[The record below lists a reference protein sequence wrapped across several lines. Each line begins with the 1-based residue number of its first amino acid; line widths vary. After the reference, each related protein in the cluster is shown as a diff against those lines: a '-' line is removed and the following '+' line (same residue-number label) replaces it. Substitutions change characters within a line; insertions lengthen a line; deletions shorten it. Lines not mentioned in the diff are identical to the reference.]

1 MTAVRVQTPS
11 VGARPRPQGHPAKP
25 ASQVIKPS
33 PGQATKPKA
42 ESSDPL
48 GKIAMASAES
58 KTESDMPN
66 SVQSPTRAK
75 RKRAKGN
82 AEVKSGDQPAPSA
95 KPEVTA
101 ASLQTGLKK
110 SRTGLI
116 QSKFPDLA
124 IASDA
129 VLRKGSDTTTS
140 SLELDPNNCG
150 DLWSQD
156 AVNFNGNSIR
166 GGVTGE
172 KQSAR
177 GMPNVT
183 CIHFHTWS
191 KEIFNIL
198 NCKNPCF
205 FY

>member
-33 PGQATKPKA
+33 PGQATKPQA

-58 KTESDMPN
+58 KTESDVSN
-66 SVQSPTRAK
+66 SVQSPVRAK

-82 AEVKSGDQPAPSA
+82 VNAEVKSGDQSAPSA
-95 KPEVTA
+95 MPAVTA
-101 ASLQTGLKK
+101 ASLPTGLKK

-140 SLELDPNNCG
+140 SLELEPNNCG
-150 DLWSQD
+150 DSWSQD
-156 AVNFNGNSIR
+156 AANFNGNSIR

-172 KQSAR
+172 KQSAS

-183 CIHFHTWS
+183 
-191 KEIFNIL
+191 
-198 NCKNPCF
+198 
-205 FY
+205 

>member
-42 ESSDPL
+42 ESS
-48 GKIAMASAES
+48 GKIATASAES
-58 KTESDMPN
+58 KTESDVPN
-66 SVQSPTRAK
+66 SVQSPARAK
-75 RKRAKGN
+75 RKRAKGNVN

-95 KPEVTA
+95 MPAVTA
-101 ASLQTGLKK
+101 ASLPTGLKK

-140 SLELDPNNCG
+140 SLELEPNNCG
-150 DLWSQD
+150 DSWSQE

-172 KQSAR
+172 KQSAS

-183 CIHFHTWS
+183 
-191 KEIFNIL
+191 
-198 NCKNPCF
+198 
-205 FY
+205 

>member
-33 PGQATKPKA
+33 LGQATKPKA

-58 KTESDMPN
+58 KTESDVPN
-66 SVQSPTRAK
+66 SVQSPARAK
-75 RKRAKGN
+75 RKRAKGNVN
-82 AEVKSGDQPAPSA
+82 AEVKSGDQPAPPA
-95 KPEVTA
+95 MPAVTA
-101 ASLQTGLKK
+101 ASHQTGLKK

-140 SLELDPNNCG
+140 SLELEPNG
-150 DLWSQD
+150 DSWSQD

-172 KQSAR
+172 KQSAS

-183 CIHFHTWS
+183 YFDFHTWS
-191 KEIFNIL
+191 KEIVNIL
-198 NCKNPCF
+198 N
-205 FY
+205 

>member
-33 PGQATKPKA
+33 PGQVTKPKA
-42 ESSDPL
+42 ESS

-58 KTESDMPN
+58 KTES
-66 SVQSPTRAK
+66 VQSPARAK

-82 AEVKSGDQPAPSA
+82 VNAEVKSGDHPAPSA
-95 KPEVTA
+95 MPAVTA
-101 ASLQTGLKK
+101 ASLPTGLKK

-129 VLRKGSDTTTS
+129 ILRKGSDTTTS
-140 SLELDPNNCG
+140 SLELEPNNCG
-150 DLWSQD
+150 DSWSQE

-172 KQSAR
+172 KQSAS

-183 CIHFHTWS
+183 
-191 KEIFNIL
+191 
-198 NCKNPCF
+198 
-205 FY
+205 

>member
-33 PGQATKPKA
+33 PGQATKPQA

-58 KTESDMPN
+58 KTESDVPN
-66 SVQSPTRAK
+66 SVQSPARAK
-75 RKRAKGN
+75 RKRAKGNVN

-95 KPEVTA
+95 TA

-140 SLELDPNNCG
+140 SLELEPNNCG
-150 DLWSQD
+150 DSWSQD
-156 AVNFNGNSIR
+156 AANFNGNSIR

-172 KQSAR
+172 KQSAS

-183 CIHFHTWS
+183 
-191 KEIFNIL
+191 
-198 NCKNPCF
+198 
-205 FY
+205 